1 VLVRGS
7 VDRMAKFGFLLP
19 MGSYQSCLKVAH
31 KAEGLG
37 LDSLWVYDDLHGFP
51 HEDVMETFTVWAAIA
66 QATRKIALGS
76 SVIAIQRHHPVTL
89 SKALATIDWIS
100 GGRTIC
106 GIGAGGSDASYGFPA
121 VPTPVHRMAEAI
133 EVMKSLWTEGGTNY
147 TGNYYEIANA
157 KLTPRPLQKPHPPIW
172 LGANHPKTMK
182 LAAEMAD
189 GWLPMTTTPRLF
201 GEDLRYVREC
211 TERAGR
217 RVDAI
222 RNGLLLYT
230 LVGKDASAI
239 GRSFEPFARPTML
252 WLDGRSLRRL
262 GHPFPQSAADAPV
275 EVLKQMAAY
284 GTPQDVAG
292 SIGAFIDAGVEHFV
306 LGVLPPEQTE
316 EQMDAFV
323 EGVFPLL

>member
-1 VLVRGS
+1 MAR
-7 VDRMAKFGFLLP
+7 RAKFGFLLP
-19 MGSYQSCLKVAH
+19 MVSYQRCLNAAL

-51 HEDVMETFTVWAAIA
+51 HEDVLDTFTAWAAIA

-89 SKALATIDWIS
+89 SKAIATIDWIS
-100 GGRTIC
+100 GGRAIC
-106 GIGAGGSDASYGFPA
+106 GIGAGGADASYGFPD
-121 VPTPVHRMAEAI
+121 VPTPVRRMSEAI
-133 EVMKSLWTEGGTNY
+133 EVMKSLWTGDVTNFAGTYY
-147 TGNYYEIANA
+147 TVTSAR
-157 KLTPRPLQKPHPPIW
+157 LVPRPLQRPHPPIW

-182 LAAEMAD
+182 LAAKMAD

-211 TERAGR
+211 AERAGR
-217 RVDAI
+217 RADAI

-239 GRSFEPFARPTML
+239 GRSFEPLARPTML

-262 GHPFPQSAADAPV
+262 GHPVPRSAADAPV
-275 EVLKQMAAY
+275 EVLRQMAAY
-284 GTPQDVAG
+284 GTPQDVAA
-292 SIGAFIDAGVEHFV
+292 SVGAFIDAGVEHFV
-306 LGVLPPEQTE
+306 LGVLPPDRAE
-316 EQMDAFV
+316 EQMGSFV
-323 EGVFPLL
+323 DEVFPLL